1 MMAKVVFVGESSA
14 RDVVVPNGSVRAVR
28 GEPVEVPDDVAK
40 SLLEQD
46 VWESAAAVT
55 KESK

>member
-1 MMAKVVFVGESSA
+1 MAKVVFVGESSA